1 MSCKPNQIIHIVYD
15 EIRRDVL
22 FHRQQEE
29 VKLDIKLKFDPSGV
43 LKGQLRERSS
53 EGRSALSELN
63 SVLAVDC

>member
-1 MSCKPNQIIHIVYD
+1 MSCKPNQIIHIVTVYD
-15 EIRRDVL
+15 GIRRDVV

-63 SVLAVDC
+63 SVD